1 MTRRE
6 LLALLAALPYAVRLE
21 AQTRPTGKH
30 RIFLGQGHGL
40 LLAPDGTLQ
49 SWSLNHS
56 AMRPYEAQDA
66 LGLGHNQ
73 LGNPYVLRP
82 VPGVSNVVAAA
93 AGSNLSFAVLRDGR
107 ILAWG
112 SGASGKL
119 GITPQAEFEK
129 MAQERGRTNTPMPL
143 AVRFDA
149 VDVACTGDH
158 VMALTREGTVYTWGL
173 GASGQLGIGP
183 LPTVTFKTRS
193 ARVMPYVPYPVP
205 VSNLTGVKAV
215 SAGHL
220 HSLALLEDG
229 TVRAWGANDRGQVG
243 DGTTTGR
250 ERPIAVPVVRNA
262 VAISAGDYF
271 SVALLADGTV
281 VEWGSTYA
289 GMYGGKD
296 RLVPV
301 PVKGASG
308 IRAIA
313 AGNGFVAAIT
323 QTGGVMTWGQASHY
337 ETGQGR
343 QGGIVPALLKGISG
357 AQSVAANTLSV
368 TTVVLASG
376 RILTWGHVRP
386 WTSPD
391 GRAGSSLSQHPILL
405 WVDGLDQ
412 P

>member
-1 MTRRE
+1 MTRRQ
-6 LLALLAALPYAVRLE
+6 LLALLAALPSAVRLG

-30 RIFLGQGHGL
+30 RVVLGYGHGL

-49 SWSLNHS
+49 SWSLNEA
-56 AMRPYEAQDA
+56 AMRPHEAQDA

-73 LGNPYVLRP
+73 LGDPYVLRP

-93 AGSNLSFAVLRDGR
+93 AGSNLSFAVLGDGR

-119 GITPQAEFEK
+119 GITPQTEFET
-129 MAQERGRTNTPMPL
+129 MAQERGRTNTPTPL

-149 VDVACTGDH
+149 VDVACTADH
-158 VMALTREGTVYTWGL
+158 AMALTRERTVYTWGL

-183 LPTVTFKTRS
+183 LPTVNFKTRS
-193 ARVMPYVPYPVP
+193 AQVSNYIPYPVLVP
-205 VSNLTGVKAV
+205 NLTGVTAV
-215 SAGHL
+215 SAGVS

-229 TVRAWGANDRGQVG
+229 TVRAWGSNKDGQVG
-243 DGTTTGR
+243 DGTTTDR
-250 ERPIAVPVVRNA
+250 DRPIAVPGVRNV

-281 VEWGSTYA
+281 LEWGIPTYVA
-289 GMYGGKD
+289 GKP

-313 AGNGFVAAIT
+313 AGNLFVVAIT
-323 QTGGVMTWGQASHY
+323 QTGGVMTWGAASHY
-337 ETGQGR
+337 ETGQGSA
-343 QGGIVPALLKGISG
+343 GNNTPALLKGVTG
-357 AQSVAANTLSV
+357 AQSIAANKLSV
-368 TTVVLASG
+368 PVVVLASG

-391 GRAGSSLSQHPILL
+391 GRAGSTLSQNPILL
-405 WVDGLDQ
+405 WVDGLEQ